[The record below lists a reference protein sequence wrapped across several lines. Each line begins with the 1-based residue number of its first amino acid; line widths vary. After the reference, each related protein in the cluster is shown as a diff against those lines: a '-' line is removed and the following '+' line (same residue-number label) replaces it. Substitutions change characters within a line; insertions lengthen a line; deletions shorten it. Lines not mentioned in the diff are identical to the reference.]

1 MTVKKNISLA
11 NFLFADSASGNID
24 AAGFKVLIPRNVRS
38 KEDLFRALLQE
49 FKFPYFGANWDAL
62 RDCLRDLSWISEDR
76 IVVVHEDL
84 PILPK
89 LDLQHYLEI
98 LSEAVDDWT
107 GDSKEFLV
115 VFPVGVRGPLR
126 EFVGDDA

>member
-1 MTVKKNISLA
+1 MTVEKNISLA
-11 NFLFADSASGNID
+11 NFLFADSASRNID

-76 IVVVHEDL
+76 VVVVHEDL
-84 PILPK
+84 PFLLESEIK
-89 LDLQHYLEI
+89 IYLEI
-98 LSEAVDDWT
+98 LSEAVDDWA

-115 VFPVGVRGPLR
+115 VFPVGVRGRLR